1 MDHIFIT
8 REQAKIIARAVLQIG
23 VVVARNVSRNEEK
36 VIGESLRQILAVLPE
51 LRSETPDHD
60 NTVAQAM
67 VVGVPLRPKDVCA
80 VRERARVDL
89 QTARRLL
96 IRAGGDVEAAI
107 EIGTRAMLV
116 MDRR

>member
-8 REQAKIIARAVLQIG
+8 REQAKLVARAVLQIG
-23 VVVARNVSRNEEK
+23 VVVARNVSKDEEK

-67 VVGVPLRPKDVCA
+67 LVGLPLIPEDVRR
-80 VRERARVDL
+80 VRAETWTDM
-89 QTARRLL
+89 QTAGRLL
-96 IRAGGDVEAAI
+96 VRAGGDVDKAI
-107 EIGTRAMLV
+107 EIGKRM
-116 MDRR
+116 